1 MKTLSRVVWSEGMHL
16 GPHHFQHQSRYF
28 EDVIHF
34 TTTNLWFADYGI
46 AGCQFDADALRNGT
60 LSLIHARG
68 IFPDGLSFH
77 MPETEPLPPPRRM
90 AELFPPMRD
99 SVDVL
104 LTVPT
109 RSERGAICAL
119 TPDEI
124 GPGVRYI
131 AEPVVRPDENT
142 GIDEKPVLVGR
153 KNIELKLDTEV
164 DDSTVRLPV
173 GRVRRD
179 GSGNFILDQSFI
191 PPCLRVNA
199 SDRLMILLRRIV
211 EMLEEKARTV
221 VKPKE
226 LAAGTTSGFSAQGI
240 SNAWFLHCV
249 NSSVGPL
256 RHLCFSK
263 KPHPEEVFVELS
275 RLAGA
280 LCTFG
285 LDSHPSSLPTYTH
298 DKLAECMEALEY
310 HIRTHLELVVP
321 SNCVPIVLKAAARYF
336 WEGEIT
342 DQRVLSRSR
351 WIFAIHTKRIGEAE
365 LIESTPRLVKI
376 CSREFLPKLVSR
388 ALPGLRLSHMPV
400 PPPAVSPRLET
411 QYFAV
416 DKAGPCWEHMV
427 TTRQLSIYVP
437 GELPEPEVE
446 LMVVLE

>member
-1 MKTLSRVVWSEGMHL
+1 M
-16 GPHHFQHQSRYF
+16 
-28 EDVIHF
+28 
-34 TTTNLWFADYGI
+34 
-46 AGCQFDADALRNGT
+46 
-60 LSLIHARG
+60 
-68 IFPDGLSFH
+68 
-77 MPETEPLPPPRRM
+77 
-90 AELFPPMRD
+90 
-99 SVDVL
+99 
-104 LTVPT
+104 
-109 RSERGAICAL
+109 
-119 TPDEI
+119 
-124 GPGVRYI
+124 
-131 AEPVVRPDENT
+131 
-142 GIDEKPVLVGR
+142 VGR
-153 KNIELKLDTEV
+153 KNLELKLDTEV
-164 DDSTVRLPV
+164 DEHSVKLPV

-179 GSGNFILDQSFI
+179 GAGNFILDQSFI
-191 PPCLRVNA
+191 PPCLRISA
-199 SDRLMILLRRIV
+199 SERLMLLLRRIV

-221 VKPKE
+221 IKPKE

-249 NSSVGPL
+249 NSSIGPL
-256 RHLCFSK
+256 RHLCFAK
-263 KPHPEEVFVELS
+263 RPHPEEVFVELS

-285 LDSHPSSLPTYTH
+285 LDSHPSSLPEYQH
-298 DKLAECMEALEY
+298 DRLAECMEQLEY

-321 SNCVPIVLKAAARYF
+321 SNCVPIPLTVAARYF
-336 WEGEIT
+336 WNGEIT

-351 WIFAIHTKRIGEAE
+351 WIFAIGTKRIGEAE

-411 QYFAV
+411 QYFAI

-427 TTRQLSIYVP
+427 TTRQLALYVP